1 MSVAIHPGQLR
12 REMMRRGLDAA
23 ALARASRLSPP
34 TVSAA
39 LAGKR
44 VAAHTMVAIAR
55 ALTDM
60 PAIDLVD
67 SLVDCG
73 STRSPR

>member
-1 MSVAIHPGQLR
+1 MSVAIDPGQLR
-12 REMMRRGLDAA
+12 REMTRRGMDAA
-23 ALARASRLSPP
+23 GLARASRLSPA

-39 LAGKR
+39 LAGRR

-55 ALTDM
+55 ALTAA

-67 SLVDCG
+67 VLLDG
-73 STRSPR
+73 ATR